1 MRVDHFDSGVAK
13 TCLAEDA
20 RVRGAYAT
28 PLQHEACP
36 TRVWSDAVAG
46 YKVLGSLS
54 PRRGCRGAPLGGSRC
69 RGRRPNV
76 AYPSWY
82 PVYPS
87 FTRQNGRAWFL
98 VGWLAA

>member
-46 YKVLGSLS
+46 YKVLGRADSRDHCNDLVN
-54 PRRGCRGAPLGGSRC
+54 RQRFVAPAKEE
-69 RGRRPNV
+69 P
-76 AYPSWY
+76 
-82 PVYPS
+82 
-87 FTRQNGRAWFL
+87 
-98 VGWLAA
+98 